1 MKTLLMFA
9 ALLAVACEA
18 KACDGFS
25 GLQPQ
30 YGVAVQQFGF
40 AAQPVYQQQFAVAV
54 PQYGFGVQQFA
65 AVPNYGNNFAFV
77 ANRGFGG
84 GFRTGFGGNQ
94 VIVQNRGFNRNFGRN
109 FGNGFG
115 NGNGR
120 GQVIINN
127 RRGLFGG
134 RQQIIVR

>member
-1 MKTLLMFA
+1 MKALLMFA
-9 ALLAVACEA
+9 ALLIAACEA

-30 YGVAVQQFGF
+30 YG
-40 AAQPVYQQQFAVAV
+40 VAV

-77 ANRGFGG
+77 ANRGFGR
-84 GFRTGFGGNQ
+84 GFRGGFGGNQ
-94 VIVQNRGFNRNFGRN
+94 VIVQNRGFGRGFNRG

-134 RQQIIVR
+134 RQQIIVQ

>member
-1 MKTLLMFA
+1 MKAILMFV
-9 ALLAVACEA
+9 ALLVVACEA

-30 YGVAVQQFGF
+30 YGFGF

-65 AVPNYGNNFAFV
+65 VNQGYGNNFAFV
-77 ANRGFGG
+77 GNRGFGG
-84 GFRTGFGGNQ
+84 GFRGGFGNNQ
-94 VIVQNRGFNRNFGRN
+94 VIVQNRGFGRGFNR
-109 FGNGFG
+109 GFG
-115 NGNGR
+115 GGFRGGFGGNS
-120 GQVIINN
+120 VIINN